1 MNRTRQCIYHAASC
15 WSTLQRE
22 DSELYPFLHVHYHHH
37 WAAVVSRGWA
47 KATPCRLQVSLSCAV
62 LCHTVSL
69 QFSSR
74 SSIHRLAVPSLP
86 TSPCFKKLAQCH
98 FCNIFSLLYCLQNHR
113 YINFHAINIF
123 FYLNGSFLDL
133 NKLLFVLNYFH
144 WYKW

>member
-69 QFSSR
+69 
-74 SSIHRLAVPSLP
+74 HRLALASLA

-98 FCNIFSLLYCLQNHR
+98 FCNIFYFTAYKTTDILISLL
-113 YINFHAINIF
+113 
-123 FYLNGSFLDL
+123 LDL
-133 NKLLFVLNYFH
+133 NGTFLDFNIFYLCCTYYFH
-144 WYKW
+144 A